1 MHAARSIIRVIGAEI
16 YARHGVGEAER
27 SIGGRY
33 SFDLEMEMDITRA
46 AATDHVDDT
55 IDYQRAYD
63 IARDILTRTNRRLL
77 EALVVEIADALIRS
91 FPSMSACI
99 VRLRKLS
106 VPIDGVINAVEV
118 EHRVELPGM
127 AKPV

>member
-1 MHAARSIIRVIGAEI
+1 
-16 YARHGVGEAER
+16 
-27 SIGGRY
+27 
-33 SFDLEMEMDITRA
+33 MDITRA